1 MSAPADPRFMAAAL
15 ALAGRGLGAVWPN
28 PAVGCVVVR
37 DGVVVG
43 RGWTQP
49 GGRPHAET
57 EALAR
62 AGNAARGATAYVS
75 LEPCSHHGK
84 TPPCAEALIAA
95 GIKRCV
101 AACED
106 PDPRVSGRGL
116 ARLRAAG
123 IETES
128 GLLASE
134 ARTLNHGFFLRVLH
148 HRPLVTLKLAT
159 SLDGRIA
166 SHAGHSQWITGATA
180 RAWGHGLRARH
191 DAIMVGSGTA
201 QADNPELTC
210 RLPGLGHRSPVRVVA
225 DSHLSLSLTSK
236 LVRSAGR
243 VPLWIACRF
252 DADHARIKAFS
263 DCGAEMLTIAQGDPV
278 TMIPDASGITKS
290 GASGTTKLGASGTTK
305 SGASGTIGAEALLA
319 ALAER
324 GITRVLVEG
333 GSRLAGSL
341 LRAGLVDR
349 LEWFRAPLLIG
360 GDGLAAVSAF
370 GVDTLDLAAAFDCVG
385 VRRAG
390 DDLWESFVRRDE

>member
-28 PAVGCVVVR
+28 PAVGCVIVR

-62 AGNAARGATAYVS
+62 AGEAARGATAYVS

-101 AACED
+101 VACQD
-106 PDPRVSGRGL
+106 PDPRVSGAGL

-123 IETES
+123 IETEL
-128 GLLASE
+128 GQMAAEALA
-134 ARTLNHGFFLRVLH
+134 LNRGFFLRVERR
-148 HRPLVTLKLAT
+148 RPLVTLKLAT

-166 SHAGHSQWITGATA
+166 THGGHSQWITGATA

-191 DAIMVGSGTA
+191 DAILVGVGTA
-201 QADNPELTC
+201 QADDPELTC
-210 RLPGLGHRSPVRVVA
+210 RLPGLERRSPLRVVA

-236 LVRSAGR
+236 LVQGAGR
-243 VPLWIACRF
+243 VPLWIACRG
-252 DADHARIKAFS
+252 DADHARLKAFA
-263 DCGAEMLTIAQGDPV
+263 DCGAVLLTVDQGAP
-278 TMIPDASGITKS
+278 
-290 GASGTTKLGASGTTK
+290 
-305 SGASGTIGAEALLA
+305 GTIDAGALLT
-319 ALAER
+319 ALAGR

-370 GVDTLDLAAAFDCVG
+370 GVDSLDLAARFACTG